1 MTGANKIADQ
11 AIEKLKSYSGLTI
24 EVDKGGFGADFF
36 VNIDNCRF
44 QATVKSAISN
54 GNKVSAYSQIPAD
67 VAKAR
72 YPLLVISGYIP
83 SDIAKEYAEAGINYL
98 DIAGNC
104 HIRHKHLAI
113 IIDGKKR
120 ERIAK
125 VNQSRAFQET
135 GVKLLFQLLNDPS
148 NLNLPYRKMAEIT
161 NVSLGSV
168 GSVMQELTD
177 LGFIL
182 ETGKSRKLRNTPLL
196 LDRWVAAYH
205 DSLRPRLILKRMR
218 FISPDQYRE
227 WNKLPIQAA
236 EGNVL
241 WGGEP
246 AASLLTN
253 YLTPEK
259 FVVYTNGS
267 WQGLVRD
274 LKVVPDDNGDID
286 VLEMFWKNNDSFG
299 DKNIVPPLL
308 IYADL
313 MGSRIGRNVDTAKL
327 ILENELSNII
337 RTV

>member
-1 MTGANKIADQ
+1 MIKAIKIAGQ
-11 AIEKLKSYSGLTI
+11 AIEKLKSYSGLTVEI
-24 EVDKGGFGADFF
+24 EKGDSGVDFF
-36 VNIDNCRF
+36 INIDNCRF

-54 GNKVSAYSQIPAD
+54 GNKVSAYSRLSSD
-67 VAKAR
+67 TAKVR
-72 YPLLVISGYIP
+72 YPQLVITGYIP
-83 SDIAKEYAEAGINYL
+83 LDIAREYSDAGINYL

-113 IIDGKKR
+113 IIEGKKR
-120 ERIAK
+120 ERMPK

-135 GVKLLFQLLNDPS
+135 GVKLIFQLLNESS
-148 NLNLPYRKMAEIT
+148 NLNLPYRKLAEIA

-168 GSVMQELTD
+168 GSVMKELAD
-177 LGFIL
+177 LDFIL
-182 ETGKSRKLRNTPLL
+182 ETGKRRKLRNTSLL
-196 LDRWVAAYH
+196 LDRWITAYH
-205 DSLRPRLILKRMR
+205 DTLRPRLLLKRMR
-218 FISPDQYRE
+218 FISPDQYRD
-227 WNKLPIQAA
+227 WGKLPIRAA
-236 EGNVL
+236 DGVVL

-259 FVVYTNGS
+259 FNVYTNGS

-286 VLEMFWKNNDSFG
+286 VLEMFWNDNDKYG

-337 RTV
+337 GTV